1 MKSDGERNK
10 LVDIAA
16 SLKNN
21 AKEIQSRVNTHS
33 LLIEAIEASNSEN
46 VRRLNENDLN
56 FAKTVT
62 RIRKDPRNKII
73 SVLILVL
80 MGLMVYLLKF

>member
-73 SVLILVL
+73 FVLILVL